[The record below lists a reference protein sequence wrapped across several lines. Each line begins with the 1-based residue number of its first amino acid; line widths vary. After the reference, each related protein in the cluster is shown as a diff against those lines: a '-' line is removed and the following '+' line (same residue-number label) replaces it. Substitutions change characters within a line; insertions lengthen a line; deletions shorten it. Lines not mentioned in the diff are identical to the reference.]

1 MNNIDGDSLVNYL
14 GRIMTESV
22 CGEIGEEKMAAVEK
36 GVNKG
41 IEEFVR
47 DYGGTSLY
55 VPNGSHIK
63 STNEKKAIIAEF
75 KGNNL
80 RELAKKYGKSD
91 MRIRQIV
98 NEDRKS
104 RSANGSR

>member
-1 MNNIDGDSLVNYL
+1 MDNIDGDSLVNYL
-14 GRIMTESV
+14 GRIMAESV

-41 IEEFVR
+41 LVEFVR
-47 DYGGTSLY
+47 EYGGATLYIPKGSL
-55 VPNGSHIK
+55 IK

-98 NEDRKS
+98 NEARKS
-104 RSANGSR
+104 RSAN